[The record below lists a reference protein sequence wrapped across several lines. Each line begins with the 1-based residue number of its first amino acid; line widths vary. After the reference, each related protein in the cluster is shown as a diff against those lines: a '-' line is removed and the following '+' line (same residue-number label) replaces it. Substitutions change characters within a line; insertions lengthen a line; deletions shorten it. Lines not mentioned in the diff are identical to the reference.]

1 MPRTPDLKRLWAA
14 RLRSHKV
21 LDCDG
26 SMDDHARSVRKMFGS
41 ITPRYDFLNHLL
53 SLNLDRRWRRKAAE
67 LAFEGMTRPRVLDL
81 CAGTGDLAIELA
93 RRCAEARIVA
103 LDFVA
108 PMLERARDKCRNAG
122 LADRVLPLC
131 GDALRLPF
139 CDGAFDVV
147 AVAFGLRNISPVEAA
162 LSEAARVIRPGG
174 RLLILEFALP
184 ARGLWRRLYGFYFFR
199 ILPKIGRW
207 ISGTS
212 AYSYL
217 PASVAL
223 FPEPDRLGEMLGAF
237 GFVEAR
243 WRPLAGGAVALHT
256 ARMAP

>member
-1 MPRTPDLKRLWAA
+1 MSPNPSQAA
-14 RLRSHKV
+14 RLRSNKV
-21 LDCDG
+21 LDSDG
-26 SMDDHARSVRKMFGS
+26 SMDDHARSVRKMFGA
-41 ITPRYDFLNHLL
+41 ITPRYDLLNHLL

-67 LAFEGMTRPRVLDL
+67 LAFEGLRRPRVLDL

-93 RRCAEARIVA
+93 RHCSDAWIVA

-108 PMLERARDKCRNAG
+108 PMLERARDKCRKVN
-122 LADRVLPLC
+122 LADRVHPLC

-139 CDGAFDVV
+139 RDRTFDLL
-147 AVAFGLRNISPVEAA
+147 AVAFGLRNTSPIEAA

-174 RLLILEFALP
+174 RLLILEFSLP
-184 ARGLWRRLYGFYFFR
+184 ARGFWRRLYGFYFYR

-223 FPEPDRLGEMLGAF
+223 FPEPDRLREMLGRS
-237 GFVEAR
+237 GFVEAE

-256 ARMAP
+256 ARMAA